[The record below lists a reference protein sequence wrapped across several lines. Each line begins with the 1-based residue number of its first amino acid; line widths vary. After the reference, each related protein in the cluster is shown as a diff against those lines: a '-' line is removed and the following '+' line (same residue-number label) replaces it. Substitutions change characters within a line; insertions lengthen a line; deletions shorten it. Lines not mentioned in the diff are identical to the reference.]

1 MIKKMY
7 SSQALVKGMRLLMD
21 DSDKIL
27 TAASKLE
34 EIKNSGELT
43 MADKQNAR
51 AHLKVE
57 IERAREDW
65 LVLQGPV
72 NDGIRQLK
80 VEMPP
85 ARNCPDDVVGELRQ
99 REIRDYLRTLDPI
112 DVEEKYESAARADD
126 ELFLS
131 AIEQSPVPFNFATKG
146 LVEKVSFSR
155 LEKANPVKAKQ
166 LADLQTGKANV
177 LSALKSVQAA
187 FGKQKLDVADDPLDQ
202 GA

>member
-1 MIKKMY
+1 MEVAIK
-7 SSQALVKGMRLLMD
+7 
-21 DSDKIL
+21 
-27 TAASKLE
+27 
-34 EIKNSGELT
+34 
-43 MADKQNAR
+43 
-51 AHLKVE
+51 
-57 IERAREDW
+57 RAREDW
-65 LVLQGPV
+65 LVLQDPV
-72 NDGIRQLK
+72 DDDIRQLK

-112 DVEEKYESAARADD
+112 DVEEKYESAARAGD

-155 LEKANPVKAKQ
+155 LKKAYPVKAKE

-187 FGKQKLDVADDPLDQ
+187 LRKQKLDVADDPLD
-202 GA
+202 